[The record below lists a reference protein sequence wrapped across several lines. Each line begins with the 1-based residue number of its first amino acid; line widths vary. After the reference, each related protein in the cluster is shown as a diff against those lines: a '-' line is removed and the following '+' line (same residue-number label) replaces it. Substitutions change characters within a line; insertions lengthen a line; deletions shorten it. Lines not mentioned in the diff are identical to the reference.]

1 MMCLMIWWIWW
12 LLWLLFGQGFTM
24 KMGWNEEL
32 EFCEEEWKNFVADKS
47 EIDSKC
53 NNTRTRCCVEEKKY
67 LLERFKMFSE
77 ICPLEELAKWKE
89 PENFTCPHKYIN
101 EKVEKYYL
109 IRDTNFG
116 IIQDKIPYKYVL
128 YGGKTHFCHVVIN
141 RNRKRDTNGF
151 FIKYVQSGKC
161 VGNYPISANLY
172 TMKCF
177 EESAYFKFLQSGSI
191 NRSNTTRCLEGYG
204 NYPVLSYG
212 NFNGECGAINTITQT
227 NWGGLVFSR
236 FNKCIVYT
244 GSNLVLRLANC
255 KNEENQRFNFG
266 SVTCDGK
273 NISDVSCSN
282 NQYMVIKVAEY
293 RGLRNGSICGY
304 SYDHSCSVDVTCDL
318 KNYCDGERECNITVD
333 DNHFHSNICP
343 GLEKYLYFEYQCNYT
358 IMDVRLSKS
367 NLPNKG
373 VVNVITKLRNFTI
386 CNKGLLHKIKTII
399 CKQLGYPTAA
409 SGAGSMSLSSLMHQS
424 FIPGNVKCDAQV
436 NDLSQCAITQN
447 NDCSQYLYVTCHV
460 CDNPLLKNAEK
471 FPDSWFT
478 AFPKS
483 RSAAKARIS
492 SGSSWCAPAANGNH
506 YLQLNFPSLYTVNV
520 ITIFGDSSSS
530 SFVTKYHLQTNI
542 DDLSRKQNGYND
554 AAIEKF
560 SGGLKSK
567 ALRIFPLKFVGAPCL
582 RIEICGGGKRL
593 TPRQT
598 NRSHCNQI
606 CIDVPRDIMET
617 SQKNW
622 CKTWYKYLESSYKIS
637 IDFAEGYYDCF
648 DKTLEVTD
656 KKPYNITN
664 LVPYATYKVN
674 VTAGNSEGFGR
685 STTAT
690 FRTAED
696 VPEGPPLN
704 VQIVALSSSSLS
716 VTWEP
721 PDKKKT
727 NGKIVSYTVC
737 ITHLENET
745 CSMKYMIEEQRLDIN
760 NVKPGTK
767 YYVRVLASTIVGS
780 GCYSNVTWVFTNG
793 LAPELSTKQ
802 IGNTLTYLL
811 QNPNLE
817 YRYFYVVAMKNVT
830 EESRLPSNF
839 ENTDLVTY
847 SKAISS
853 TQPMPYIAAV
863 VSRRDFKPDFT
874 LGHGENTMRRSNG
887 ENYYNGPLKPG
898 TSYKIFQRVFIN
910 DQGDYYSTDWSP
922 VAATAQKH
930 KSERPITATAQ
941 STDVGKIGAI
951 AGAVVAAILLIIF
964 VILVILF
971 VRINSNSA
979 TVQ

>member
-1 MMCLMIWWIWW
+1 
-12 LLWLLFGQGFTM
+12 
-24 KMGWNEEL
+24 
-32 EFCEEEWKNFVADKS
+32 
-47 EIDSKC
+47 
-53 NNTRTRCCVEEKKY
+53 
-67 LLERFKMFSE
+67 
-77 ICPLEELAKWKE
+77 
-89 PENFTCPHKYIN
+89 
-101 EKVEKYYL
+101 
-109 IRDTNFG
+109 
-116 IIQDKIPYKYVL
+116 
-128 YGGKTHFCHVVIN
+128 
-141 RNRKRDTNGF
+141 
-151 FIKYVQSGKC
+151 
-161 VGNYPISANLY
+161 
-172 TMKCF
+172 
-177 EESAYFKFLQSGSI
+177 
-191 NRSNTTRCLEGYG
+191 
-204 NYPVLSYG
+204 
-212 NFNGECGAINTITQT
+212 
-227 NWGGLVFSR
+227 
-236 FNKCIVYT
+236 
-244 GSNLVLRLANC
+244 
-255 KNEENQRFNFG
+255 
-266 SVTCDGK
+266 
-273 NISDVSCSN
+273 
-282 NQYMVIKVAEY
+282 
-293 RGLRNGSICGY
+293 
-304 SYDHSCSVDVTCDL
+304 
-318 KNYCDGERECNITVD
+318 
-333 DNHFHSNICP
+333 
-343 GLEKYLYFEYQCNYT
+343 
-358 IMDVRLSKS
+358 MDVRLSKS
-367 NLPNKG
+367 NLPNE
-373 VVNVITKLRNFTI
+373 VSVE
-386 CNKGLLHKIKTII
+386 
-399 CKQLGYPTAA
+399 
-409 SGAGSMSLSSLMHQS
+409 GSMSLSSLMHQS
-424 FIPGNVKCDAQV
+424 FIPGIVKCDARV

-447 NDCSQYLYVTCHV
+447 NDCSQYSYVTCHV

-542 DDLSRKQNGYND
+542 DGVNWKSEKSQKIYLGNKNGYND

-582 RIEICGGGKRL
+582 RIEICGGDLLPDKPTDL
-593 TPRQT
+593 IATKSAST
-598 NRSHCNQI
+598 
-606 CIDVPRDIMET
+606 
-617 SQKNW
+617 
-622 CKTWYKYLESSYKIS
+622 YLEIS
-637 IDFAEGYYDCF
+637 WKHPKKTGVKLGTNISNPLTRYLLILLKDTMIVF

-721 PDKKKT
+721 PDKNKT
-727 NGKIVSYTVC
+727 NGKIVNYTVC

-811 QNPNLE
+811 QNPNVE
-817 YRYFYVVAMKNVT
+817 YRYFYVVAMKNVE

-839 ENTDLVTY
+839 NNTDLVTY

-863 VSRRDFKPDFT
+863 VSRRDFKPNFI
-874 LGHGENTMRRSNG
+874 LGDGETTTRRSNR

-898 TSYKIFQRVFIN
+898 TNYKIFQRVFIN
-910 DQGDYYSTDWSP
+910 DQSDYYSTDWSP

-930 KSERPITATAQ
+930 KSGRSMMATNQ
-941 STDVGKIGAI
+941 STDGGKIGAI
-951 AGAVVAAILLIIF
+951 AVAVVAAILLIIF

-971 VRINSNSA
+971 VRIN
-979 TVQ
+979 

>member
-1 MMCLMIWWIWW
+1 
-12 LLWLLFGQGFTM
+12 
-24 KMGWNEEL
+24 
-32 EFCEEEWKNFVADKS
+32 
-47 EIDSKC
+47 
-53 NNTRTRCCVEEKKY
+53 
-67 LLERFKMFSE
+67 
-77 ICPLEELAKWKE
+77 
-89 PENFTCPHKYIN
+89 
-101 EKVEKYYL
+101 
-109 IRDTNFG
+109 
-116 IIQDKIPYKYVL
+116 
-128 YGGKTHFCHVVIN
+128 
-141 RNRKRDTNGF
+141 
-151 FIKYVQSGKC
+151 
-161 VGNYPISANLY
+161 
-172 TMKCF
+172 
-177 EESAYFKFLQSGSI
+177 
-191 NRSNTTRCLEGYG
+191 
-204 NYPVLSYG
+204 
-212 NFNGECGAINTITQT
+212 
-227 NWGGLVFSR
+227 
-236 FNKCIVYT
+236 
-244 GSNLVLRLANC
+244 
-255 KNEENQRFNFG
+255 
-266 SVTCDGK
+266 
-273 NISDVSCSN
+273 
-282 NQYMVIKVAEY
+282 MVIKFAEY
-293 RGLRNGSICGY
+293 RGLRKGSICGSSFDY
-304 SYDHSCSVDVTCDL
+304 NCSVDVTCDL
-318 KNYCDGERECNITVD
+318 KNYCDGERNCNVTVD
-333 DNHFHSNICP
+333 DNHFPSNICP
-343 GLEKYLYFEYQCNYT
+343 GLEKYFYFEYQCNYT
-358 IMDVRLSKS
+358 SMPYRIICNLMDVRLSKS
-367 NLPNKG
+367 NLPNEG
-373 VVNVITKLRNFTI
+373 VVNVITKYRNFTI
-386 CNKGLLHKIKTII
+386 CNKGVLHKIKTII
-399 CKQLGYPTAA
+399 CKQLGYPTAV
-409 SGAGSMSLSSLMHQS
+409 SVEGSMSLSSLMHQS
-424 FIPGNVKCDAQV
+424 FIPGIVKCDARV

-447 NDCSQYLYVTCHV
+447 NDCSQYSYVTCHV

-542 DDLSRKQNGYND
+542 DGVNWKSEKSQKIYLGNKNGYND

-582 RIEICGGGKRL
+582 RIEICGGDLLPDKPTDL
-593 TPRQT
+593 IATKSAST
-598 NRSHCNQI
+598 
-606 CIDVPRDIMET
+606 
-617 SQKNW
+617 
-622 CKTWYKYLESSYKIS
+622 YLEIS
-637 IDFAEGYYDCF
+637 WKHPKKTGVKLGTNISNPLTRYLLILLKDTMIVF

-721 PDKKKT
+721 PDKNKT
-727 NGKIVSYTVC
+727 NGKIVNYTVC

-811 QNPNLE
+811 QNPNVE
-817 YRYFYVVAMKNVT
+817 YRYFYVVAMKNVE

-839 ENTDLVTY
+839 NNTDLVTY

-863 VSRRDFKPDFT
+863 VSRRDFKPNFI
-874 LGHGENTMRRSNG
+874 LGDGETTTRRSNR

-898 TSYKIFQRVFIN
+898 TNYKIFQRVFIN

-930 KSERPITATAQ
+930 KSSDGGNT
-941 STDVGKIGAI
+941 GAI
-951 AGAVVAAILLIIF
+951 AGAVVAAILLIIL

-971 VRINSNSA
+971 IRINLNSA

>member
-1 MMCLMIWWIWW
+1 MPYRKI
-12 LLWLLFGQGFTM
+12 
-24 KMGWNEEL
+24 
-32 EFCEEEWKNFVADKS
+32 
-47 EIDSKC
+47 C
-53 NNTRTRCCVEEKKY
+53 N
-67 LLERFKMFSE
+67 L
-77 ICPLEELAKWKE
+77 
-89 PENFTCPHKYIN
+89 
-101 EKVEKYYL
+101 
-109 IRDTNFG
+109 
-116 IIQDKIPYKYVL
+116 
-128 YGGKTHFCHVVIN
+128 
-141 RNRKRDTNGF
+141 
-151 FIKYVQSGKC
+151 
-161 VGNYPISANLY
+161 
-172 TMKCF
+172 
-177 EESAYFKFLQSGSI
+177 
-191 NRSNTTRCLEGYG
+191 
-204 NYPVLSYG
+204 
-212 NFNGECGAINTITQT
+212 
-227 NWGGLVFSR
+227 
-236 FNKCIVYT
+236 
-244 GSNLVLRLANC
+244 
-255 KNEENQRFNFG
+255 
-266 SVTCDGK
+266 
-273 NISDVSCSN
+273 
-282 NQYMVIKVAEY
+282 
-293 RGLRNGSICGY
+293 
-304 SYDHSCSVDVTCDL
+304 
-318 KNYCDGERECNITVD
+318 
-333 DNHFHSNICP
+333 
-343 GLEKYLYFEYQCNYT
+343 
-358 IMDVRLSKS
+358 MDVRLSKS
-367 NLPNKG
+367 NLPNEG
-373 VVNVITKLRNFTI
+373 VVNVITKFRNFTI

-409 SGAGSMSLSSLMHQS
+409 SVEGSMSLSSLMHQS
-424 FIPGNVKCDAQV
+424 FIPGNVKCDARV

-447 NDCSQYLYVTCHV
+447 NDCSQYSYVTCHV
-460 CDNPLLKNAEK
+460 CDNPLLKNAEI

-483 RSAAKARIS
+483 RNASKARIS
-492 SGSSWCAPAANGNH
+492 SGSSWCAPAADGNH
-506 YLQLNFPSLYTVNV
+506 YFQLNFPSLYTVNV
-520 ITIFGDSSSS
+520 IAIFGDSSSS

-542 DDLSRKQNGYND
+542 DGVNWKSEKSQKIYLGNKNGYND

-582 RIEICGGGKRL
+582 RIEICGGDLLPDKPTDL
-593 TPRQT
+593 IATKSAST
-598 NRSHCNQI
+598 
-606 CIDVPRDIMET
+606 
-617 SQKNW
+617 
-622 CKTWYKYLESSYKIS
+622 YLEIS
-637 IDFAEGYYDCF
+637 WKHPQNTGVKLGTNISNPLTRYVLILLKDTMIVF

-721 PDKKKT
+721 PDKNKT

-780 GCYSNVTWVFTNG
+780 GCYSNGTWVFTNE

-811 QNPNLE
+811 QNPNFE

-839 ENTDLVTY
+839 KNTDLVTY

-853 TQPMPYIAAV
+853 AQPMPYMAAV
-863 VSRRDFKPDFT
+863 VSRRDFKPNFT
-874 LGHGENTMRRSNG
+874 LGDGETTTRRSNG

-898 TSYKIFQRVFIN
+898 TNYKIFQCVFIN

-922 VAATAQKH
+922 VATTAQKQE
-930 KSERPITATAQ
+930 SSDGGNT
-941 STDVGKIGAI
+941 GAI
-951 AGAVVAAILLIIF
+951 AGAAVAAVLVIIL
-964 VILVILF
+964 VILGILF